1 MRQLKAFNAKN
12 TYDTLFFL
20 AGFPTEMN
28 CLRAAGKQ
36 QITSPNIFHGP
47 YSKWKLMIYET
58 LDAKKIHERNILK
71 LKYI

>member
-28 CLRAAGKQ
+28 CLRNAGKQ
-36 QITSPNIFHGP
+36 QITSQNIFHRP
-47 YSKWKLMIYET
+47 QTMWKPMTYEKLNT
-58 LDAKKIHERNILK
+58 KKEYVREF
-71 LKYI
+71 